1 MIVVDTNV
9 ISELMRGERNPAVV
23 AWVEAQPRARL
34 YTTCVNQAEI
44 LYGIAALP
52 DGRRRTALAATA
64 EMMFAEEFAGRVLP
78 FEARAAA
85 RYSEIVIARRLAG
98 KPIEKFDALIAATA
112 LAAGASIATRDS
124 GGFAG
129 CGLTVIDPWTAR
141 GISA

>member
-44 LYGIAALP
+44 LHGIAALP

-64 EMMFAEEFAGRVLP
+64 EMMFAEEFARRVLP

-85 RYSEIVIARRLAG
+85 RYSEVVIARRLSRVPTTG
-98 KPIEKFDALIAATA
+98 PHMTEP
-112 LAAGASIATRDS
+112 R
-124 GGFAG
+124 
-129 CGLTVIDPWTAR
+129 
-141 GISA
+141 